1 MYMKYLVI
9 DFEMNPLDRE
19 HITEK
24 EICGDEI
31 IQIGAVA
38 LDEKYAEISHFM
50 IQVKP
55 QMNTKI
61 ERRIEKLT
69 GITTQMLDKAPYFEE
84 ALETFFVWCDSLQD
98 RLQIIQWSDSDREQ
112 FCKELLLKRINLTKH
127 QEEMISGW
135 YDFQKEYGEKLG
147 LERLVSLKDALMY
160 AGIDAVG
167 RQHDA
172 LYDAQ
177 NTAVLFKTVRIPD
190 LYKKALGKVVNALQ
204 TKSVSTSLGDM
215 FDFSQLE
222 LTA

>member
-1 MYMKYLVI
+1 MKYMVI
-9 DFEMNPLDRE
+9 DFEMNPLGGE
-19 HITEK
+19 YEAEK

-38 LDEKYAEISHFM
+38 LDEKYMEISSFTTL
-50 IQVKP
+50 IKP
-55 QMNTKI
+55 QLNSRI

-69 GITTQMLDKAPYFEE
+69 GIKTEMVDTAPCFRE
-84 ALETFFVWCDSLQD
+84 ALETFFLWCDSIQDNLQV
-98 RLQIIQWSDSDREQ
+98 IQWSDSDREQ
-112 FCKELLLKRINLTKH
+112 FYKELLLKKINLTKH
-127 QEEMISGW
+127 QEEMISCW

-160 AGIDAVG
+160 AGIDAEG
-167 RQHDA
+167 RQYDA
-172 LYDAQ
+172 LFDAR

-190 LYKKALGKVVNALQ
+190 LYKTALEKVVNVLQ
-204 TKSVSTSLGDM
+204 AKSISTSLGDI

>member
-1 MYMKYLVI
+1 MKYMVI

-19 HITEK
+19 YVAEK
-24 EICGDEI
+24 EICVDEI

-38 LDEKYAEISHFM
+38 LDEKYTEISHFM

-55 QMNTKI
+55 QLNSRI

-69 GITTQMLDKAPYFEE
+69 GITTQMVEKAPYFRE
-84 ALETFFVWCDSLQD
+84 ALEAFFVWCDSLQD
-98 RLQIIQWSDSDREQ
+98 DLQVVQWSDSDREQ
-112 FCKELLLKRINLTKH
+112 FCKELLLKRINLTRH

-172 LYDAQ
+172 LYDAR

-190 LYKKALGKVVNALQ
+190 LYKKALEKVVNALQ

-222 LTA
+222 LTV

>member
-1 MYMKYLVI
+1 MKYMVI
-9 DFEMNPLDRE
+9 DFEMNPLGGE
-19 HITEK
+19 YEAEK

-38 LDEKYAEISHFM
+38 LDEKYMEISSFTTL
-50 IQVKP
+50 IKP
-55 QMNTKI
+55 QLNSRI

-69 GITTQMLDKAPYFEE
+69 GIKTEMVDTAPCFRE
-84 ALETFFVWCDSLQD
+84 ALETFFLWC
-98 RLQIIQWSDSDREQ
+98 DSDREQ
-112 FCKELLLKRINLTKH
+112 FYKELLLKKINLTKH
-127 QEEMISGW
+127 QEEMISCW

-160 AGIDAVG
+160 AGIDAEG

-172 LYDAQ
+172 LFDAR

-190 LYKKALGKVVNALQ
+190 LYKTALEKVVNVLQ
-204 TKSVSTSLGDM
+204 AKSISTSLGDI

>member
-1 MYMKYLVI
+1 MKYMVI
-9 DFEMNPLDRE
+9 DFEMNPLGGE
-19 HITEK
+19 YEAEK

-38 LDEKYAEISHFM
+38 LDEKYMEISSFTTL
-50 IQVKP
+50 IKP
-55 QMNTKI
+55 QLNSRI

-69 GITTQMLDKAPYFEE
+69 GIKTEMVDTAPCFRE
-84 ALETFFVWCDSLQD
+84 ALETFFLWCDSIQDNLQV
-98 RLQIIQWSDSDREQ
+98 IQWSDSDREQ
-112 FCKELLLKRINLTKH
+112 FYKELLLKKINLTKH
-127 QEEMISGW
+127 QEEMISCW

-147 LERLVSLKDALMY
+147 LEILVSLKDALMY
-160 AGIDAVG
+160 AGIDAEG

-172 LYDAQ
+172 LFDAR

-190 LYKKALGKVVNALQ
+190 LYKTALEKVVNVLQ
-204 TKSVSTSLGDM
+204 AKSISTSLGDI